1 MGVLVKEYSTNDL
14 NMIASSDGVTNMFE
28 DNTLIPKGYSAL
40 IYKTEYVNAIG
51 VIQEINKNNI
61 SSLNKPADFDVNT
74 IRSINPDI
82 NYKNVNSSEE
92 QLVESKIETGS
103 TVTKYFDINMVAV
116 DANGVK
122 ANVTELNNDAEI
134 NVTLSDV
141 ELAKIKGED
150 VSLVRIH
157 NGEATVIKTNLDKEQ
172 RKLTFKSDAF
182 STYALV
188 YKRDLNVTFGLEN
201 DVPELKYTP
210 RGLGDVVSDQS
221 IDLIFDG
228 ISVSFE
234 READGSY
241 TCPKGYFDKKVSKG
255 YL

>member
-1 MGVLVKEYSTNDL
+1 
-14 NMIASSDGVTNMFE
+14 MIASSDGVTNMFE
-28 DNTLIPKGYSAL
+28 DNTLIPNGYSAL
-40 IYKTEYVNAIG
+40 IYKTEYINAIG
-51 VIQEINKNNI
+51 VTQEINKNNI
-61 SSLNKPADFDVNT
+61 SSLNKSADFDVNT
-74 IRSINPDI
+74 IRSINPYI

-150 VSLVRIH
+150 VLLVRIH
-157 NGEATVIKTNLDKEQ
+157 NGTAEVIDASLSGKVLS
-172 RKLTFKSDAF
+172 FKSDSF

-188 YKRDLNVTFGLEN
+188 YKRNLNVVFGLEN
-201 DVPELKYTP
+201 GVTELKYTL
-210 RGLGDVVSDQS
+210 RGLGDVVSD
-221 IDLIFDG
+221 
-228 ISVSFE
+228 
-234 READGSY
+234 
-241 TCPKGYFDKKVSKG
+241 
-255 YL
+255 